1 MDNLE
6 CVLLNAIYLAK
17 ITIKKIQYVIDVAT
31 LVKHAQMAETTIVL
45 NVLADINK
53 T

>member
-6 CVLLNAIYLAK
+6 YVLLNAIYLAK
-17 ITIKKIQYVIDVAT
+17 ITLKKVMYVIDVTT
-31 LVKHAQMAETTIVL
+31 LVKHAEIAETTIVM
-45 NVLADINK
+45 NVQADINK

>member
-17 ITIKKIQYVIDVAT
+17 ITMKKIQYVIDVAT
-31 LVKHAQMAETTIVL
+31 LVKHAEMAEITIAF
-45 NVLADINK
+45 NVQMDINK